1 VANIVRS
8 WLRSMTK
15 ASGLFAGALGAASL
29 PAYAQTS
36 WTGATSTDWFNGTNW
51 NTATVPTA
59 ADIVAV
65 DTVAPNATV
74 IAGGPAVAAGTD
86 IGNVAGSQGAV
97 TVTGAGATWTNS
109 GLLSVGTLG
118 TGTLTIA
125 NGGVVSNGGAS
136 GFIAYANGSQGTVI
150 VTGPGSTWNISPTF
164 PNGGL
169 RVGGSSLDDGFLPP
183 GSGTGTLTVA
193 NGGTVNVI
201 GGAQTVFVAEAL
213 LVFNEIGE
221 VLNREGDVVG
231 KLVCYLSN
239 ECGGF

>member
-1 VANIVRS
+1 
-8 WLRSMTK
+8 MTK

-221 VLNREGDVVG
+221 VLNSEGDVVG